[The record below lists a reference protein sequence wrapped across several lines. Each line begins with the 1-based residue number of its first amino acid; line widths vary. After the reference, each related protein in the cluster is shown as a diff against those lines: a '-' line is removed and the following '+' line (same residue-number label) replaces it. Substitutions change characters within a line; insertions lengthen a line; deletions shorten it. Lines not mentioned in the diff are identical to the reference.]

1 MFPPF
6 THANIA
12 STTLTN
18 THFITIDLASIV
30 LDKCITRE
38 EVDNNGTP
46 CTTQMVYNYE
56 FIDDADEPKLTKV
69 GKFVLNTVLRYKT
82 KRQERDIP
90 LIVISNH
97 QLENG
102 KENTQTSSSSITSVR
117 QSSITSG
124 RHSSITSGRQ
134 SSITSTRHS
143 SLQSAKQLPIISPV
157 KDWGPKVYEKDNHT
171 LTLMVILSDI

>member
-1 MFPPF
+1 MFPTF
-6 THANIA
+6 ANASIACDA
-12 STTLTN
+12 STPLTS

-56 FIDDADEPKLTKV
+56 FIDDADEPKLTKM

-82 KRQERDIP
+82 KSQERDFP
-90 LIVISNH
+90 LVVISNH
-97 QLENG
+97 QSENG
-102 KENTQTSSSSITSVR
+102 NENSHTSSSSITSAK
-117 QSSITSG
+117 Q
-124 RHSSITSGRQ
+124 
-134 SSITSTRHS
+134 S
-143 SLQSAKQLPIISPV
+143 SLQSAKQLPVISHV
-157 KDWGPKVYEKDNHT
+157 KDWGPKEYEKDNHT